1 MLLAFFLKGVLVGI
15 VIAVP
20 VGPVGVMCVRRTIL
34 DGKLAGFVS
43 GLGAATADAVF
54 GIIAGF
60 GLTAVSDLLIDYQH
74 WLRVAGGCYLLY
86 IGGRAFA
93 AEPPAELESESDAE
107 SLLGDFASTFALAV
121 INPITVLA
129 FLGIFAAIGLG
140 RTQATFGH
148 ASVLVLGVWVGS
160 LLWWLMLSFGIGH
173 FRRLIGPRHLG
184 WISRGSGAILFF
196 SGVALLITLIVDY
209 LR

>member
-1 MLLAFFLKGVLVGI
+1 LLLEFLVKGIVVGI

-20 VGPVGVMCVRRTIL
+20 VGPVGVMCVHRTIFE
-34 DGKLAGFVS
+34 GKLAGLVS

-60 GLTAVSDLLIDYQH
+60 GLTVVSDWLIYYQQ

-93 AEPPAELESESDAE
+93 DEPPAELESERDPE
-107 SLLGDFASTFALAV
+107 TLLGDFATTFVLAV
-121 INPITVLA
+121 TNTITVLA
-129 FLGIFAAIGLG
+129 FLGIFTAIGLSG
-140 RTQATFGH
+140 NQATFGR
-148 ASVLVLGVWVGS
+148 AAILVLGVWCGS
-160 LLWWLMLSFGIGH
+160 LLWWLALSFGVGQVRHSIE
-173 FRRLIGPRHLG
+173 RRHLAC
-184 WISRGSGAILFF
+184 ISRGSGAILFL
-196 SGVALLITLIVDY
+196 SGAALLATPIVSY